1 MKVLKIGLKIWSTNQ
16 NYLSSIK
23 ALKGEGMID
32 YIELFVAP
40 DSTEDHIRIWEDLN
54 VPFLLHAPHSYAGL
68 NFSDEECEQKNRLLI
83 DKVKLF
89 MLSLRAKKIIFHP
102 GINGTVEETIRQ
114 INMFNNEFPARAV
127 LWVGPCSLVVATE
140 AAGAD
145 HAHAGQAF
153 LALVLVAAWHWCHR
167 TPCR

>member
-83 DKVKLF
+83 DKVKL
-89 MLSLRAKKIIFHP
+89 L
-102 GINGTVEETIRQ
+102 
-114 INMFNNEFPARAV
+114 
-127 LWVGPCSLVVATE
+127 C
-140 AAGAD
+140 
-145 HAHAGQAF
+145 
-153 LALVLVAAWHWCHR
+153 
-167 TPCR
+167 